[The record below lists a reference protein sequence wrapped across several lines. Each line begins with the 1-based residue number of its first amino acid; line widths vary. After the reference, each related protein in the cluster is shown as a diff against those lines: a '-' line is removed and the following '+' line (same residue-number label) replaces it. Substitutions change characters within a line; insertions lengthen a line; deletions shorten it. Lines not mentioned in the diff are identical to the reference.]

1 MERSVRLVRTAY
13 LCFFLVLCLCEV
25 VFSQRTTRGSSEVQ
39 LIEIA
44 PQWDGLGQPSKTTV
58 IIRNVKGVFRRTGQG
73 SDSSAPIPR
82 GIQSMEGE
90 VINEDFVKT
99 LLHALQEPFVS
110 APEITNLGITQ
121 EWLAAHVEEETKYTG
136 TLGEVNDE
144 RQREYFHRSFTDLN
158 LVQKLLPGIVESRWT
173 DDYPWV
179 HISVMFSDGATW
191 TAESDKQPPFM
202 LPWVCKAEG
211 KTARTYNANISRAAA
226 ALLPAGATNQD
237 RLAGVGMERLIRQ
250 AVEATIKTEWQR
262 IGAEGRAGDALE
274 QLRKRYEIRRSE
286 VSEHHGLA
294 YGAEWKEGATRETYL
309 QADLSLASF
318 PKNLVVA
325 TTFPIRDGRVE
336 GLDTFL
342 SSGGKYE
349 SLVLTNPWL
358 MTSLRAHIDLGA
370 WLHFG
375 GGSSLS
381 EKAMRILAADMRELG
396 RDDLAEQVAEHREEV
411 ALLNYYGNELV
422 LFQDHHAIV
431 WRWDRDRELFNWPA
445 SSLRGKRCTDYNTLN
460 VDCVAAIIRPDGSLQ
475 K

>member
-1 MERSVRLVRTAY
+1 
-13 LCFFLVLCLCEV
+13 
-25 VFSQRTTRGSSEVQ
+25 
-39 LIEIA
+39 
-44 PQWDGLGQPSKTTV
+44 
-58 IIRNVKGVFRRTGQG
+58 
-73 SDSSAPIPR
+73 
-82 GIQSMEGE
+82 
-90 VINEDFVKT
+90 
-99 LLHALQEPFVS
+99 
-110 APEITNLGITQ
+110 
-121 EWLAAHVEEETKYTG
+121 
-136 TLGEVNDE
+136 
-144 RQREYFHRSFTDLN
+144 
-158 LVQKLLPGIVESRWT
+158 
-173 DDYPWV
+173 
-179 HISVMFSDGATW
+179 
-191 TAESDKQPPFM
+191 
-202 LPWVCKAEG
+202 
-211 KTARTYNANISRAAA
+211 
-226 ALLPAGATNQD
+226 
-237 RLAGVGMERLIRQ
+237 
-250 AVEATIKTEWQR
+250 
-262 IGAEGRAGDALE
+262 LE

-422 LFQDHHAIV
+422 LFRDHHAIV
-431 WRWDRDRELFNWPA
+431 WRWDSDRELFNWPA